1 MTEAVF
7 DYAII
12 GAGPAGITVA
22 RKLSQAGLKVAL
34 LEGGGQGPSIESQAL
49 YEGAASGLPYDLDLS
64 RLRYF
69 GGASGHWTGMCR
81 PLDREDYAPRRDIGR
96 TSWPFDGA
104 ELRPRWPEVCD
115 ILDLPAEPQWKPR
128 REDVD
133 PTDAKAQKAPASG
146 RSTGPGARR
155 PGSATSIGR
164 RSPPARTSRSF
175 STRRPSASRR
185 TRRTVP
191 QFAPWNA
198 GTPGPAKGKSIA
210 ARRFVLSCGGV
221 ENARTLLF
229 SNARNGTAYG
239 NTSGLLGLGFMEH
252 PHVKV
257 GSFVGFKPFNNQPGN
272 LAPFRYFK
280 TLPAFQ
286 KKHGVLNSAIRLFYN
301 DAFDRADFA
310 RWKFSLPEPVTG
322 GEVFVVSE
330 QEPAPGNAITLTADR
345 DRLGV
350 PKVNLDLRLS
360 ERDSRTISASARA
373 IAEYL
378 VYSQLGRARIDLT
391 VPIQPGERFLFGN
404 HHMGA
409 TRMGKDERTGVV
421 DANGLVFG
429 TQNLFVAGSSLF
441 PTSGHANP
449 TFTIVSLALR
459 LADHLK
465 AYKA

>member
-7 DYAII
+7 DCAII

-22 RKLSQAGLKVAL
+22 RKLGQAGLKVAL
-34 LEGGGQGPSIESQAL
+34 LEGGGREPSTESQAL

-81 PLDREDYAPRRDIGR
+81 PLDPEDYAPRRDIGR
-96 TSWPFDGA
+96 TSWPFDDA
-104 ELRPRWPEVCD
+104 ELTPRWPEVGD

-128 REDVD
+128 REDID
-133 PTDAKAQKAPASG
+133 PEDAKAQESAGLREIYWTWSPPTRFGDKYWAEISASPNITLFLKTTAI
-146 RSTGPGARR
+146 SFTPDAAD
-155 PGSATSIGR
+155 GSAI
-164 RSPPARTSRSF
+164 RSVECRDT
-175 STRRPSASRR
+175 
-185 TRRTVP
+185 
-191 QFAPWNA
+191 
-198 GTPGPAKGKSIA
+198 GTGEGKSIA

-229 SNARNGTAYG
+229 SNALNGTVYG

-257 GSFVGFKPFNNQPGN
+257 GSFVGFKPFKNQPEN
-272 LAPFRYFK
+272 RAPFRYFK

-286 KKHGVLNSAIRLFYN
+286 KKHGVLNSAIRLYYI
-301 DAFDRADFA
+301 DGFDRADFA

-330 QEPAPGNAITLTADR
+330 QEPAPGNAITLTVDR

-409 TRMGKDERTGVV
+409 TRMGKDERTGVA
-421 DANGLVFG
+421 DANGLIFG

-465 AYKA
+465 SYKA